1 MKNFKI
7 LKERLKKLQSEIRA
21 AEQEKIKE
29 IVKISLSIFKK
40 ESDFSDENFL
50 KFKEKLIELLNKFQ

>member
-1 MKNFKI
+1 MRNFKN

-29 IVKISLSIFKK
+29 IGKISLSIFKK